1 MVRPFAGR
9 GAVRSP
15 GVSVEMSFTRRV
27 ALASAALLMVAQP
40 VLAATPAKPV
50 ATVQKTAKKAAPA
63 SDFVPSP
70 EAIKAHMTFLADDLM
85 EGREAGTRG
94 YDIAANYVAA
104 QYALLGVKPAG
115 DKTATGVSYQQHV
128 PLIAFRGAGE
138 GSFGL
143 TGADG
148 QTVALKYGEDYLPNP
163 QAQAADLKVDAPLVF
178 VGYGLVNPATGRDD
192 YAGLDVTGKIV
203 VMLNGA
209 PTSLQTE
216 ERAHFANPNTKRQE
230 AAKRG
235 AVGVVTLS
243 SPSAEKRRPFAAGA
257 GMMRGWRVIWR
268 DANDVGA
275 IRAPSAPAL
284 ASISQAGAAKLFAG
298 APAAL
303 ADVMAEAEKPEGAVK
318 GFALSAKASIVV
330 KTEIEK
336 RESSNVVGLIE
347 GSDPTLK
354 AQTIILSAH
363 LDHIG
368 VRENAKPGEDKIN
381 NGALDNASG
390 VATLLEVARG
400 FKNSKVKPKRSIIL
414 LAVTGEEKGLVGSD
428 YFANNP
434 TVKKADIA
442 ADVNLDM
449 PVLLYPF
456 TDVIAFGADRSTI
469 GEAVKHAAGR
479 VGVAL
484 SGDPMPE
491 EGLFT
496 RSDHYRF
503 VEQGI
508 PSVFLMTGF
517 QNGGEAAFKGFL
529 KGNYHH
535 PGDDLNQPID
545 YQAAAKFALVNYEI
559 ARELADTPA
568 RPVWKKG
575 DFFGGTFAPAGH
587 PSSAQ

>member
-1 MVRPFAGR
+1 
-9 GAVRSP
+9 
-15 GVSVEMSFTRRV
+15 MSFTRRA
-27 ALASAALLMVAQP
+27 ALASAALLMVVQP
-40 VLAATPAKPV
+40 AIAATPAKPAV
-50 ATVQKTAKKAAPA
+50 AAQKVAAKKPAAV

-70 EAIKAHMTFLADDLM
+70 EAIKAHMTFLADDAL

-115 DKTATGVSYQQHV
+115 DKGAYLQRV
-128 PLIAFRGAGE
+128 PLLAFRPSGE
-138 GSFGL
+138 GAVTL

-148 QTVALKYGEDYLPNP
+148 AAAALKYGEDYLPVA
-163 QAQAADLKVDAPLVF
+163 QAQAADLTVEAPLVF
-178 VGYGLVNPATGRDD
+178 VGFGVVDATRGRDD
-192 YAGLDVTGKIV
+192 YAGLDVKGKIV
-203 VMLNGA
+203 VMLSGA
-209 PTSLQTE
+209 QSSIQTE
-216 ERAHFANPNTKRQE
+216 ERAHLSSPNTKRAE

-235 AVGVVTLS
+235 AIGVITMPTTS
-243 SPSAEKRRPFAAGA
+243 GEKRRPFARGVN
-257 GMMRGWRVIWR
+257 GMKEWRVTWR
-268 DANDVGA
+268 DAQDVGA
-275 IRAPSAPAL
+275 IRAPGAPAL
-284 ASISQAGAAKLFAG
+284 AQISLAGAEKLFAG
-298 APAAL
+298 AATPLASVL
-303 ADVMAEAEKPEGAVK
+303 ADAEKPEGAVK
-318 GFALSAKASIVV
+318 GFPLAAKVKV
-330 KTEIEK
+330 ELKTEIEK

-368 VRENAKPGEDKIN
+368 IKENAKPGEDRVN

-390 VATLLEVARG
+390 IATLLEVARG
-400 FKNSKVKPKRSIIL
+400 FKNTKVRPKRSIVL
-414 LAVTGEEKGLVGSD
+414 LAVTAEEKGLVGSD
-428 YFANNP
+428 YFATNP

-456 TDVIAFGADRSTI
+456 TDVIAFGANRSTV
-469 GEAVKHAAGR
+469 GEAVRKAAGR

-484 SGDPMPE
+484 SGDPLPE

-503 VEQGI
+503 VEQGV

-517 QNGGEAAFKGFL
+517 QNGGEKAFTTFL
-529 KGNYHH
+529 KTNYHH

-559 ARELADTPA
+559 ARELANTPA

-575 DFFGGTFAPAGH
+575 DFFGAAFAPAGH
-587 PSSAQ
+587 PSAAK

>member
-1 MVRPFAGR
+1 
-9 GAVRSP
+9 
-15 GVSVEMSFTRRV
+15 MSFTHRA

-40 VLAATPAKPV
+40 VLAATPAKP
-50 ATVQKTAKKAAPA
+50 AAAKAAAPA
-63 SDFVPSP
+63 SDFTPSP
-70 EAIKAHMTFLADDLM
+70 EAIKAHMTFLADDAM

-104 QYALLGVKPAG
+104 QYALLGLKPAG
-115 DKTATGVSYQQHV
+115 DNGAYLQHV
-128 PLIAFRGAGE
+128 PLIAFRPAGE
-138 GSFGL
+138 GAITL

-148 QTVALKYGEDYLPNP
+148 QAVALKAGEDYLPSP
-163 QAQAADLKVDAPLVF
+163 QAQAAELTVDAPLVF
-178 VGYGLVNPATGRDD
+178 VGYGVVDPSRGRDD
-192 YAGLDVTGKIV
+192 YAGLDVKGKIV
-203 VMLNGA
+203 VVLNGA
-209 PTSLQTE
+209 PTAIQTE
-216 ERAHFANPNTKRQE
+216 ERAHFSNLNTKREE

-235 AVGVVTLS
+235 AVGVLTIPTTS
-243 SPSAEKRRPFAAGA
+243 GEKRRPFRAGA
-257 GMMRGWRVIWR
+257 GLSKTWRVIWR
-268 DANDVGA
+268 NAQDVGA
-275 IRAPSAPAL
+275 IRAPEAPGL
-284 ASISQAGAAKLFAG
+284 ASISLVGAEKLFAG
-298 APAAL
+298 APTPL
-303 ADVMAEAEKPEGAVK
+303 ATVLEQAETPEGAIK
-318 GFALSAKASIVV
+318 GFALPFKAKIAL

-336 RESSNVVGLIE
+336 RESSNVVGMIE

-354 AQTIILSAH
+354 AQTVILSAH

-368 VRENAKPGEDKIN
+368 LKTNAKPGEDAIN

-400 FKNSKVKPKRSIIL
+400 FKNSKVRPKRSIIL
-414 LAVTGEEKGLVGSD
+414 LCVTGEEKGLVGSD

-434 TVKKADIA
+434 TVKKTDIA

-484 SGDPMPE
+484 SGDPLPE

-508 PSVFLMTGF
+508 PAVFLMTGF
-517 QNGGEAAFKGFL
+517 QNGGEKAFTTFL
-529 KGNYHH
+529 KTNYHH

-559 ARELADTPA
+559 ARELANAPA

-575 DFFGGTFAPAGH
+575 DFFGNTFAPAGH
-587 PSSAQ
+587 PSAAK

>member
-1 MVRPFAGR
+1 MVRPLLRTPR
-9 GAVRSP
+9 GGVRAL
-15 GVSVEMSFTRRV
+15 GVSLHMSFTRRA

-40 VLAATPAKPV
+40 VLAATPAKP
-50 ATVQKTAKKAAPA
+50 AAQKTVKAAG
-63 SDFVPSP
+63 SDFVPSA
-70 EAIKAHMTFLADDLM
+70 EAIKAHMGFLADDAM

-115 DKTATGVSYQQHV
+115 GAGSYLQPV
-128 PLIAFRGAGE
+128 PLLAFRPVGE
-138 GSFGL
+138 GVLTL

-148 QTVALKYGEDYLPNP
+148 KTTPLKYGEDYLPSG
-163 QAQAADLKVDAPLVF
+163 QAQAAELNLNAPLVF
-178 VGYGLVNPATGRDD
+178 VGYGVVDASRNRDD
-192 YAGLDVTGKIV
+192 FAGLDVKGKIV
-203 VMLNGA
+203 VMLSGA
-209 PTSLQTE
+209 PTSIQTE
-216 ERAHFANPNTKRQE
+216 ERAHLSSPNTKRTE
-230 AAKRG
+230 AEKRG
-235 AVGVVTLS
+235 AIGVITIPTTS
-243 SPSAEKRRPFAAGA
+243 GEKRRPFVRGLS
-257 GMMRGWRVIWR
+257 GMKEWRVVWR
-268 DANDVGA
+268 NAQDVGS
-275 IRAPSAPAL
+275 IRAPGAPAL
-284 ASISQAGAAKLFAG
+284 ASVSLPGAEKLFAG
-298 APAAL
+298 APTPL
-303 ADVMAEAEKPEGAVK
+303 ATVLAEAETPAGAVK
-318 GFALSAKASIVV
+318 GFDLPFKAQVAL

-354 AQTIILSAH
+354 AQTIVLSAH

-368 VRENAKPGEDKIN
+368 VKENAKPGEDRIN

-390 VATLLEVARG
+390 IATLLEVARG
-400 FKNSKVKPKRSIIL
+400 FKNSKVRPKRSIVL
-414 LAVTGEEKGLVGSD
+414 LAVTAEEKGLVGSD
-428 YFANNP
+428 YFATNP

-469 GEAVKHAAGR
+469 GAAVGRAAGR

-503 VEQGI
+503 VEQGV

-517 QNGGEAAFKGFL
+517 QNGGEKAFTTFL
-529 KGNYHH
+529 KTNYHH

-559 ARELADTPA
+559 ARELANQPE

-575 DFFGGTFAPAGH
+575 DFFGGAFAPAGH
-587 PSSAQ
+587 PSAAK

>member
-1 MVRPFAGR
+1 
-9 GAVRSP
+9 
-15 GVSVEMSFTRRV
+15 MSFTRRA

-40 VLAATPAKPV
+40 VLAAAPAKPAASSV
-50 ATVQKTAKKAAPA
+50 KKAAA

-70 EAIKAHMTFLADDLM
+70 EAIKAHMTFLADDAM

-115 DKTATGVSYQQHV
+115 DKTAAGVSYQQHV
-128 PLIAFRGAGE
+128 PLLAYRPNGE
-138 GSFGL
+138 GSVTI

-148 QTVALKYGEDYLPNP
+148 QAVALKYGEDYLPTP
-163 QAQAADLKVDAPLVF
+163 QAQAADLSVEAPLVF
-178 VGYGLVNPATGRDD
+178 AGFGLVDPSRGRDD
-192 YAGLDVTGKIV
+192 YAGLDVKGKIV
-203 VMLNGA
+203 VILNGA
-209 PTSLQTE
+209 PTSIQTE
-216 ERAHFANPNTKRQE
+216 ERAHFSNPNTKRAE
-230 AAKRG
+230 AEKRG
-235 AVGVVTLS
+235 AIGVLIIPTS
-243 SPSAEKRRPFAAGA
+243 SYEKRRPFARGLAGIKE
-257 GMMRGWRVIWR
+257 WRVIWR
-268 DANDVGA
+268 NAQDVGA
-275 IRAPSAPAL
+275 IRAPKTPSL
-284 ASISQAGAAKLFAG
+284 ASISLAGTEKLFAG
-298 APAAL
+298 APTPLATIL
-303 ADVMAEAEKPEGAVK
+303 ADAEKPEGAVK
-318 GFALSAKASIVV
+318 GFALPTKAKVV
-330 KTEIEK
+330 LKTEIEK
-336 RESSNVVGLIE
+336 RESSNVVGMIE
-347 GSDPTLK
+347 GADPTLK
-354 AQTIILSAH
+354 AQTVILSAH

-368 VRENAKPGEDKIN
+368 LKDNAKPGEDRIN

-390 VATLLEVARG
+390 IATLLEVARG
-400 FKNSKVKPKRSIIL
+400 FKNTKVRPKRSIIL
-414 LAVTGEEKGLVGSD
+414 LAVTGEEKGLIGSD

-434 TVKKADIA
+434 TVTKADIA

-456 TDVIAFGADRSTI
+456 TDVIAFGADRSTV

-484 SGDPMPE
+484 SGDPLPE

-517 QNGGEAAFKGFL
+517 QNGGEKAFTTFL
-529 KGNYHH
+529 KTNYHH

-575 DFFGGTFAPAGH
+575 DFFGAAFAPAGH
-587 PSSAQ
+587 PSAAK

>member
-1 MVRPFAGR
+1 
-9 GAVRSP
+9 
-15 GVSVEMSFTRRV
+15 MSFTRRA

-40 VLAATPAKPV
+40 VLAAAPAKP
-50 ATVQKTAKKAAPA
+50 AAAKVKAG

-70 EAIKAHMTFLADDLM
+70 EAIKAHMTFLADDAM

-94 YDIAANYVAA
+94 FDIAANYVAA

-115 DKTATGVSYQQHV
+115 DNGNYLQHV
-128 PLIAFRGAGE
+128 PLLAYRPAGE
-138 GSFGL
+138 GALTL

-148 QTVALKYGEDYLPNP
+148 KAVALKYGEDYLPGA
-163 QAQAADLKVDAPLVF
+163 QAQAAEVNLDAPLVF
-178 VGYGLVNPATGRDD
+178 VGFGVVDPSRGRDD
-192 YAGLDVTGKIV
+192 YAGLDVKGKIV
-203 VMLNGA
+203 VMLSGA
-209 PTSLQTE
+209 PTAIQTE
-216 ERAHFANPNTKRQE
+216 ERAHFSNPNTKRVE

-235 AVGVVTLS
+235 AIGVLTIPTTS
-243 SPSAEKRRPFAAGA
+243 GEKRRPFARGLN
-257 GMMRGWRVIWR
+257 GMKEWRVIWR
-268 DANDVGA
+268 NAQGVGA

-284 ASISQAGAAKLFAG
+284 ASVSLAGAAKLFAG
-298 APAAL
+298 APVAL
-303 ADVMAEAEKPEGAVK
+303 DAVLTEAEKPEGAVK
-318 GFALSAKASIVV
+318 GFALPFKAQVAL

-368 VRENAKPGEDKIN
+368 IKEDAKPGEDRIN

-400 FKNSKVKPKRSIIL
+400 FKNTKVRPKRSIIL
-414 LAVTGEEKGLVGSD
+414 LALTGEEKGLVGSD

-479 VGVAL
+479 VGVGL
-484 SGDPMPE
+484 SGDPLPE

-508 PSVFLMTGF
+508 PAVFLMTGF
-517 QNGGEAAFKGFL
+517 QNGGEKAFTTFL
-529 KGNYHH
+529 KTNYHH

-559 ARELADTPA
+559 ARELANAPA

-575 DFFGGTFAPAGH
+575 DFFGNTFAPAGS
-587 PSSAQ
+587 PAAAK

>member
-1 MVRPFAGR
+1 
-9 GAVRSP
+9 
-15 GVSVEMSFTRRV
+15 MSFTRRA
-27 ALASAALLMVAQP
+27 ALASAALLMVAHP
-40 VLAATPAKPV
+40 VLAAAPAKP
-50 ATVQKTAKKAAPA
+50 AAAAAKKTVPA

-70 EAIKAHMTFLADDLM
+70 EAIKAHMTFLADDAM

-115 DKTATGVSYQQHV
+115 DKTVQGGVSGVSYLQHV
-128 PLIAFRGAGE
+128 PLIAFRPAGE
-138 GSFGL
+138 GALGVI
-143 TGADG
+143 GPDG
-148 QTVALKYGEDYLPNP
+148 QTVALKYGEDFLPTP
-163 QAQAADLKVDAPLVF
+163 QAQAADLAVEAPLVF
-178 VGYGLVNPATGRDD
+178 VGYGVVDPSRGRDD
-192 YAGLDVTGKIV
+192 YAGLDVKGKIV
-203 VMLNGA
+203 VVLSGA
-209 PTSLQTE
+209 PTAIQTE
-216 ERAHFANPNTKRQE
+216 ERAHFSNPNTKRAE

-235 AVGVVTLS
+235 AIGVITMPTTS
-243 SPSAEKRRPFAAGA
+243 SEKRRPFARGLN
-257 GMMRGWRVIWR
+257 GMKEWRVIWR
-268 DANDVGA
+268 NAQDVGA

-284 ASISQAGAAKLFAG
+284 ASVSLAGAAKLFAG
-298 APAAL
+298 APVAL
-303 ADVMAEAEKPEGAVK
+303 ETVLAQAETPAGAVK
-318 GFALSAKASIVV
+318 GFALPAKAKIAL

-368 VRENAKPGEDKIN
+368 IKEDAKPGEDRIN

-400 FKNSKVKPKRSIIL
+400 FKNTKVRPKRSIIL

-434 TVKKADIA
+434 TIRKADIA

-456 TDVIAFGADRSTI
+456 TDVIAFGADRSTV
-469 GEAVKHAAGR
+469 GAAVKDAAGR

-484 SGDPMPE
+484 SGDPLPE

-517 QNGGEAAFKGFL
+517 QNGGEKAFTTFL
-529 KGNYHH
+529 KTNYHR

-559 ARELADTPA
+559 ARELANAPA

-575 DFFGGTFAPAGH
+575 DFFGNTFAPAGH
-587 PSSAQ
+587 PSAAK

>member
-1 MVRPFAGR
+1 
-9 GAVRSP
+9 
-15 GVSVEMSFTRRV
+15 MSFTRRA
-27 ALASAALLMVAQP
+27 ALASAALLMAAQP
-40 VLAATPAKPV
+40 VLAATPAKP
-50 ATVQKTAKKAAPA
+50 AAATAKKAAPA
-63 SDFVPSP
+63 SDFTPSA
-70 EAIKAHMTFLADDLM
+70 EAIKAHMTFLADDAM

-115 DKTATGVSYQQHV
+115 DKLTTGVSYLQHV
-128 PLIAFRGAGE
+128 PLLAHRPATDGAV
-138 GSFGL
+138 SV

-148 QTVALKYGEDYLPNP
+148 QSVALKYGEDYLPGS
-163 QAQAADLKVDAPLVF
+163 QAQAADVNVDAPLVF
-178 VGYGLVNPATGRDD
+178 AGFGVVDPSRGRDD
-192 YAGLDVTGKIV
+192 YAGLDVKGKV
-203 VMLNGA
+203 VVILTGA
-209 PTSLQTE
+209 PTSIQTE
-216 ERAHFANPNTKRQE
+216 ERAHFSNPNTKRVE

-235 AVGVVTLS
+235 AIGVLIIPTTS
-243 SPSAEKRRPFAAGA
+243 SEKRRPFARGLA
-257 GMMRGWRVIWR
+257 GMKEWRVIWR
-268 DANDVGA
+268 NAQDVGA
-275 IRAPSAPAL
+275 IRAPSAPSL
-284 ASISQAGAAKLFAG
+284 ATISLPGAEKLFAG
-298 APAAL
+298 SATPL
-303 ADVMAEAEKPEGAVK
+303 ATILEQAEKPEGAVK
-318 GFALSAKASIVV
+318 GIALPGKVKISL

-336 RESSNVVGLIE
+336 RESSNVVGVIE

-354 AQTIILSAH
+354 AQTVILSAH

-368 VRENAKPGEDKIN
+368 IKDNAKPGEDRIN

-390 VATLLEVARG
+390 IATLLEVARG
-400 FKNSKVKPKRSIIL
+400 FKNSQMRPKRSIIL

-456 TDVIAFGADRSTI
+456 TDVIAFGADRSTV
-469 GEAVKHAAGR
+469 GQAVKSAAGR

-484 SGDPMPE
+484 SGDPMPD

-503 VEQGI
+503 VEQGV

-517 QNGGEAAFKGFL
+517 QNGGEKAFTTFL
-529 KGNYHH
+529 KTNYHH

-545 YQAAAKFALVNYEI
+545 YNAAAKFALVNYEI
-559 ARELADTPA
+559 ARELANQPA

-587 PSSAQ
+587 PSAAK

>member
-1 MVRPFAGR
+1 
-9 GAVRSP
+9 
-15 GVSVEMSFTRRV
+15 MSFTRRA

-40 VLAATPAKPV
+40 VLAAAPAKP
-50 ATVQKTAKKAAPA
+50 ATAATKKAV
-63 SDFVPSP
+63 SDFTPSP
-70 EAIKAHMTFLADDLM
+70 EAIKAHMTFLADDAM

-128 PLIAFRGAGE
+128 PLIAFRPAGE
-138 GSFGL
+138 GSVAI

-148 QTVALKYGEDYLPNP
+148 QTTALKYGEDYLPGA
-163 QAQAADLKVDAPLVF
+163 QAQAADVAVNAPLVF
-178 VGYGLVNPATGRDD
+178 AGFGVVDPSRGRDD
-192 YAGLDVTGKIV
+192 YAGLDVKGKIV
-203 VMLNGA
+203 VLLTGA
-209 PTSLQTE
+209 PIAIQTE
-216 ERAHFANPNTKRQE
+216 ERAHFSNPNVKRAE

-235 AVGVVTLS
+235 AVGVMIMPTTGG
-243 SPSAEKRRPFAAGA
+243 EKRRPFARGLA
-257 GMMRGWRVIWR
+257 GMKEWRVIWR
-268 DANDVGA
+268 NAQDVGA
-275 IRAPSAPAL
+275 IRAPGAPSL
-284 ASISQAGAAKLFAG
+284 VTLSLAGAEKLFAG
-298 APAAL
+298 APTPL
-303 ADVMAEAEKPEGAVK
+303 ASVLAEAETPAGAVK
-318 GFALSAKASIVV
+318 GFALATKANVV
-330 KTEIEK
+330 LKTEIEK
-336 RESSNVVGLIE
+336 RESSNVVGMIE

-354 AQTIILSAH
+354 AQTVILSAH

-368 VRENAKPGEDKIN
+368 IKDNAKPGEDRIN

-390 VATLLEVARG
+390 IATLLEVARG
-400 FKNSKVKPKRSIIL
+400 FKNTKARPKRSIIL
-414 LAVTGEEKGLVGSD
+414 LALTGEEKGLVGSD

-434 TVKKADIA
+434 TVTKADIA

-484 SGDPMPE
+484 SGDPLPE

-503 VEQGI
+503 VEQGV
-508 PSVFLMTGF
+508 PAVFLMTGF
-517 QNGGEAAFKGFL
+517 QNGGEKAFTTFL
-529 KGNYHH
+529 KTNYHH

-559 ARELADTPA
+559 ARELANTPA

-575 DFFGGTFAPAGH
+575 DFFGGAFAPAGH
-587 PSSAQ
+587 PSAAK

>member
-1 MVRPFAGR
+1 
-9 GAVRSP
+9 
-15 GVSVEMSFTRRV
+15 MSFTRRA

-40 VLAATPAKPV
+40 VLAAAPAKPAAV
-50 ATVQKTAKKAAPA
+50 AKKAAA
-63 SDFVPSP
+63 GSDFVPSP
-70 EAIKAHMTFLADDLM
+70 EAIKAHMTFLADDAL

-115 DKTATGVSYQQHV
+115 DNGKYLQRV
-128 PLIAFRGAGE
+128 PLIAFRPAGE
-138 GSFGL
+138 GAITV

-148 QTVALKYGEDYLPNP
+148 QAVALKYGEDFLPTA
-163 QAQAADLKVDAPLVF
+163 QAQAADVNLDAPLVF
-178 VGYGLVNPATGRDD
+178 VGYGVVDPSRGRDD
-192 YAGLDVTGKIV
+192 YAGLDVKGKIV
-203 VMLNGA
+203 VVLSGA
-209 PTSLQTE
+209 PTSIQTE
-216 ERAHFANPNTKRQE
+216 ERAHFSNPNTKRTE
-230 AAKRG
+230 AAKHG
-235 AVGVVTLS
+235 AIGVITIPTTS
-243 SPSAEKRRPFAAGA
+243 SEKRRPFARGLA
-257 GMMRGWRVIWR
+257 GMKEWRVIWR
-268 DANDVGA
+268 NAQDVGA

-284 ASISQAGAAKLFAG
+284 ANVSLAGAAKLFAG
-298 APAAL
+298 APVAL
-303 ADVMAEAEKPEGAVK
+303 DAVLAQAETPAGAVK
-318 GFALSAKASIVV
+318 GFNLAGKAKVSL

-347 GSDPTLK
+347 GSDPALK

-368 VRENAKPGEDKIN
+368 IKEDAKPGEDRIN

-400 FKNSKVKPKRSIIL
+400 FKNTKVRPKRSIIL

-469 GEAVKHAAGR
+469 GDAVRHAGAR

-484 SGDPMPE
+484 SGDPLPE

-517 QNGGEAAFKGFL
+517 QNGGEKAFTTFL
-529 KGNYHH
+529 KTNYHH
-535 PGDDLNQPID
+535 PGDDLSQPID

-559 ARELADTPA
+559 ARELANAPA
-568 RPVWKKG
+568 RPAWKKG
-575 DFFGGTFAPAGH
+575 DFFGNTFAPAGH
-587 PSSAQ
+587 PSAAK

>member
-1 MVRPFAGR
+1 
-9 GAVRSP
+9 
-15 GVSVEMSFTRRV
+15 MSFTRRA

-40 VLAATPAKPV
+40 VLAAAPTKPAAASV
-50 ATVQKTAKKAAPA
+50 KKAA

-70 EAIKAHMTFLADDLM
+70 EAIKAHMTFLADDAM

-115 DKTATGVSYQQHV
+115 DKTAAGTSYQQHV
-128 PLIAFRGAGE
+128 PLLAYRPNGE
-138 GSFGL
+138 GSVAI
-143 TGADG
+143 TGPDG
-148 QTVALKYGEDYLPNP
+148 KETPLKYGEDYLPGA
-163 QAQAADLKVDAPLVF
+163 QAQAAELTVSAPLVF
-178 VGYGLVNPATGRDD
+178 VGYGLVDAGRGRDD
-192 YAGLDVTGKIV
+192 YAGLDVKGKIV
-203 VMLNGA
+203 VMLSGA
-209 PTSLQTE
+209 PTAIQTE
-216 ERAHFANPNTKRQE
+216 ERAHFSNPNVKRLE

-235 AVGVVTLS
+235 AVGVLIMPTTS
-243 SPSAEKRRPFAAGA
+243 SEKRRPFARGLM
-257 GMMRGWRVIWR
+257 GMKEWRVIWR
-268 DANDVGA
+268 NAQDVGA
-275 IRAPSAPAL
+275 IRAPSAPSL
-284 ASISQAGAAKLFAG
+284 VTLSLAGAEKLFAG
-298 APAAL
+298 APTPL
-303 ADVMAEAEKPEGAVK
+303 ASVLAEAETPAGAVK
-318 GFALSAKASIVV
+318 GFALATKANVV
-330 KTEIEK
+330 LKTEIEK
-336 RESSNVVGLIE
+336 RESSNVVGMIE

-354 AQTIILSAH
+354 AQTVILSAH

-368 VRENAKPGEDKIN
+368 LKDNAKPGEDRIN

-390 VATLLEVARG
+390 IATLLEVARG
-400 FKNSKVKPKRSIIL
+400 FKNTKVRPKRSIIL
-414 LAVTGEEKGLVGSD
+414 LAVTGEEKGLIGSD

-434 TVKKADIA
+434 TVTKADIA

-456 TDVIAFGADRSTI
+456 TDVIAFGADRSTV

-484 SGDPMPE
+484 SGDPLPD

-517 QNGGEAAFKGFL
+517 QNGGEKAFTTFL
-529 KGNYHH
+529 KTNYHH
-535 PGDDLNQPID
+535 PGDDLTQPID

-575 DFFGGTFAPAGH
+575 DFFGAAFAPAGH
-587 PSSAQ
+587 PSAAK

>member
-1 MVRPFAGR
+1 
-9 GAVRSP
+9 
-15 GVSVEMSFTRRV
+15 MSFTRRA

-40 VLAATPAKPV
+40 VLAAVQAQPAPAAQKV
-50 ATVQKTAKKAAPA
+50 AAPHKAAPKKVA
-63 SDFVPSP
+63 AGSDFVPSP
-70 EAIKAHMTFLADDLM
+70 EAIKAHMAFLADDAM

-104 QYALLGVKPAG
+104 QYALLGVKPSG
-115 DKTATGVSYQQHV
+115 DKTAAGVSYLQRV
-128 PLIAFRGAGE
+128 PLLAYRSDGE
-138 GSFGL
+138 GSLTL

-148 QTVALKYGEDYLPNP
+148 APVALKYGEDFLPTP
-163 QAQAADLKVDAPLVF
+163 QAQAADLTVEAPMVF
-178 VGYGLVNPATGRDD
+178 VGYGVVDPTRGRDD
-192 YAGLDVTGKIV
+192 YAGLDVKGKIV
-203 VMLNGA
+203 VMLTGA
-209 PTSLQTE
+209 PTSIQTE
-216 ERAHFANPNTKRQE
+216 ERAHLSNPNTKRGE

-235 AVGVVTLS
+235 AIGVIIMPTTS
-243 SPSAEKRRPFAAGA
+243 GEKRRPFARTLNGVKE
-257 GMMRGWRVIWR
+257 WRVIWR
-268 DANDVGA
+268 NAQDVGA

-284 ASISQAGAAKLFAG
+284 ATVSLAGAAKLFAG
-298 APAAL
+298 APTAL
-303 ADVMAEAEKPEGAVK
+303 DAVLAQAETPEGAVK
-318 GFALSAKASIVV
+318 GFALPAKAKIVL

-336 RESSNVVGLIE
+336 RESSNVVGVIE

-354 AQTIILSAH
+354 AQTVILSAH

-368 VRENAKPGEDKIN
+368 IKENAKPGEDRVN

-390 VATLLEVARG
+390 IATLLEVARG
-400 FKNSKVKPKRSIIL
+400 FKNTKVRPKRSIIL

-456 TDVIAFGADRSTI
+456 TDVIAFGAGRSTV
-469 GEAVKHAAGR
+469 GEAVTHAAAR
-479 VGVAL
+479 VGIAV
-484 SGDPMPE
+484 SPDPLPE

-517 QNGGEAAFKGFL
+517 QNGGEKAFTTFL
-529 KGNYHH
+529 KTNYHH

-559 ARELADTPA
+559 ARELANTPA

-575 DFFGGTFAPAGH
+575 DFFGAAFAPAGH
-587 PSSAQ
+587 PSAAK